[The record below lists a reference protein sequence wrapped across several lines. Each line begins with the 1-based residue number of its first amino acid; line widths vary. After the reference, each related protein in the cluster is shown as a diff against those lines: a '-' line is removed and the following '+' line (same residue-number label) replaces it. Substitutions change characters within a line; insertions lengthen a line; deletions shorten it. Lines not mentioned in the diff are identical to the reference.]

1 MSVCKYFA
9 QFWQCRANRALAATT
24 RARPT
29 GDAPPSDVVSTRHTK
44 PRLYRPLERRLDA
57 AMAQGP
63 RVSGWAMQTVPSLGL
78 ARAPKGPPPPPRAST
93 ILRARRRSTHSAI
106 LRPHAQSPIFIFP
119 LTSALAPFVH
129 KSLMVTNRLDPPR
142 IRPIRPFHEM
152 RHAYISQLQHFYPLL
167 APVPE
172 ATAFGNVSEVP
183 LPRTEVDGLGLL
195 LRRST
200 AILARVQRISMHFM
214 WVRKVD
220 RDIIWAFLTHL
231 PCIVGFPRVC
241 SESYTSL
248 VVISSVI
255 LAQACIPW
263 SPEAQM

>member
-1 MSVCKYFA
+1 M
-9 QFWQCRANRALAATT
+9 
-24 RARPT
+24 
-29 GDAPPSDVVSTRHTK
+29 
-44 PRLYRPLERRLDA
+44 
-57 AMAQGP
+57 
-63 RVSGWAMQTVPSLGL
+63 
-78 ARAPKGPPPPPRAST
+78 
-93 ILRARRRSTHSAI
+93 

-152 RHAYISQLQHFYPLL
+152 RHAYFSQQPHFHPLL

-172 ATAFGNVSEVP
+172 ATEFGNVSEVP

-214 WVRKVD
+214 WV
-220 RDIIWAFLTHL
+220 
-231 PCIVGFPRVC
+231 
-241 SESYTSL
+241 
-248 VVISSVI
+248 
-255 LAQACIPW
+255 
-263 SPEAQM
+263 